1 MSSFCS
7 KCGSEIKDGGSFCPN
22 CGSPAKESEKE
33 EVKVESTDAN
43 NSTPANMTIEK
54 REIALAII
62 LSIITCGIYGIIWF
76 IGMTDDVNKLTGDN
90 KTSGGMAFLF
100 SLLTCG
106 IYGIYWSYRMG
117 QRLNEA
123 GKMYD
128 KNIEDN
134 SILYLVLTI
143 FGLQIVSWALIQN
156 EINGFATK

>member
-62 LSIITCGIYGIIWF
+62 LSIITCGIYGI
-76 IGMTDDVNKLTGDN
+76 
-90 KTSGGMAFLF
+90 
-100 SLLTCG
+100 
-106 IYGIYWSYRMG
+106 YWSYRMG

-123 GKMYD
+123 GKMHG

>member
-22 CGSPAKESEKE
+22 CGSPVKESEKE
-33 EVKVESTDAN
+33 EVKVESTVAN
-43 NSTPANMTIEK
+43 NSTPASMTIEK

-76 IGMTDDVNKLTGDN
+76 IGMTDDVNKLTGDY

-123 GKMYD
+123 GKMHG